1 MSVNTSN
8 LCMRY
13 SSESMI
19 SVRVFMVFEA
29 CRSVYFRIYR
39 NEQKRRTKNKAR
51 RKRVRHLR
59 IEEALACAGRSIF
72 ANVFAIADYPS
83 VLARYQRFFYFPRLF
98 VLWISAK
105 KFQLCPEEANCN
117 VDETRWRKSAT
128 SDTIERNQ
136 IASASI
142 RRI

>member
-29 CRSVYFRIYR
+29 CRRYTFAYTEMNRSV
-39 NEQKRRTKNKAR
+39 EQRTKHDERECVIYESKRLSRVQDDRSLQTYLQLRTIRACWRDTSDFSTFHGCSYFESR
-51 RKRVRHLR
+51 R
-59 IEEALACAGRSIF
+59 RSF
-72 ANVFAIADYPS
+72 S
-83 VLARYQRFFYFPRLF
+83 
-98 VLWISAK
+98 
-105 KFQLCPEEANCN
+105 CEEEANCN